1 MNQFNNNFNNNFNGM
16 PYYSQYNPTGIT
28 TPNQPPM
35 NGILSAEED
44 KKLRAMMMGAP
55 QTFFKATDETTE
67 LKGACDHKAYN
78 KYLLEDLGNN
88 VMRCSRCGET
98 FTMMDHEQEQV
109 EAIANKFLDVI
120 QTIKTMYD
128 GTSQELRNIY
138 IPAYN
143 IAKQLPNMYRV
154 AQQCWDNRTR
164 QQESVYSN
172 NYYTPDMMYRN
183 ITGGAGIPGMDNDY
197 QMMPQQPMGYQP
209 QQMMPQQPMNF
220 GQPMGYQ
227 PQQQMMPQQ
236 PMNFGQPMGY
246 QPQQQ
251 MMPQQPQ
258 QINYAPAVA
267 SQPVNNYTAAANPI
281 GNTAVATPMTA
292 PAAPAAPTA
301 TNNVVP
307 NGQPQPTAV
316 FKA

>member
-1 MNQFNNNFNNNFNGM
+1 MNQFNNNFNGM
-16 PYYSQYNPTGIT
+16 PYYAQYNPTGIT

-44 KKLRAMMMGAP
+44 KKLRTLMTGAP

-67 LKGACDHKAYN
+67 LKGACDHKGYN

-88 VMRCSRCGET
+88 VMRCYRCGET

-197 QMMPQQPMGYQP
+197 QMMPQQPMNFGQPQQMMPQQPMNFGQP

-227 PQQQMMPQQ
+227 PQQMMPQQ
-236 PMNFGQPMGY
+236 PMNFGQP
-246 QPQQQ
+246 
-251 MMPQQPQ
+251 Q
-258 QINYAPAVA
+258 QINYASAVA

-307 NGQPQPTAV
+307 NGQPQPATV

>member
-1 MNQFNNNFNNNFNGM
+1 MNQFNNNFNGM
-16 PYYSQYNPTGIT
+16 PYYAQYNPTGIT

-44 KKLRAMMMGAP
+44 KKLRTMMTGTP
-55 QTFFKATDETTE
+55 QTFFKATDEATE
-67 LKGACDHKAYN
+67 LKGACDHKGYN

-88 VMRCSRCGET
+88 VMRCHRCGET

-138 IPAYN
+138 VPAYN

-197 QMMPQQPMGYQP
+197 QMMPQQPMNFGQPQQMMNFGQPQQPMNFGQPMGYQP

-220 GQPMGYQ
+220 GQP
-227 PQQQMMPQQ
+227 QQMMPQQ
-236 PMNFGQPMGY
+236 PMGY
-246 QPQQQ
+246 G
-251 MMPQQPQ
+251 QPQ

-292 PAAPAAPTA
+292 PAAPAAPTT

-307 NGQPQPTAV
+307 NGQPQPAV